1 MKYAFIQE
9 HCCEHPVALM
19 CYLFGVSRS
28 GYYAWLHYTP
38 SNRVLENQ
46 KLDEEIASVFTDNK
60 SRYGA
65 PRITRELNK
74 KGVDCN
80 HKRVAKRMRIMNLKA
95 VAKRK
100 FKVTTDSEHTK
111 PVFENILNRD
121 FNTTDVNQKWAG
133 DITYISTKEGW
144 LYLAVIIDL
153 HSRAI
158 IGWAMDERMTKQ
170 LVCDALLMAL
180 FNRKFPKGVIVH
192 TDRGSQYC
200 SKKYRT
206 ILANN
211 TLIGSMSRRG
221 NCWDNAISESF
232 FHTLKV
238 ELIHQNNYLH
248 KEQARR
254 SIFQYIEGYYNKK
267 RMHSSIDYKTPYEV
281 ECFNK
286 SA

>member
-1 MKYAFIQE
+1 MEGLRVKF
-9 HCCEHPVALM
+9 L
-19 CYLFGVSRS
+19 RS
-28 GYYAWLHYTP
+28 TQP
-38 SNRVLENQ
+38 
-46 KLDEEIASVFTDNK
+46 
-60 SRYGA
+60 
-65 PRITRELNK
+65 
-74 KGVDCN
+74 
-80 HKRVAKRMRIMNLKA
+80 
-95 VAKRK
+95 
-100 FKVTTDSEHTK
+100 
-111 PVFENILNRD
+111 
-121 FNTTDVNQKWAG
+121 
-133 DITYISTKEGW
+133 YISTKEGW